1 MKSIVLIFL
10 TFLLVQCSKKD
21 DDIAVC
27 SPPNTSKYLFIID
40 KVTDVNIL
48 SNGRF
53 TSNQI
58 KIVTVPENLFQNY
71 FRFQRDF
78 IDIFPIEQEGLFDV
92 TIFLNDEIFI
102 PLSISNLKKNTEC
115 GNFYMLDKILSK
127 NPDYILSEREQ
138 NKITIKI

>member
-92 TIFLNDEIFI
+92 TIFLND
-102 PLSISNLKKNTEC
+102 
-115 GNFYMLDKILSK
+115 
-127 NPDYILSEREQ
+127 
-138 NKITIKI
+138 